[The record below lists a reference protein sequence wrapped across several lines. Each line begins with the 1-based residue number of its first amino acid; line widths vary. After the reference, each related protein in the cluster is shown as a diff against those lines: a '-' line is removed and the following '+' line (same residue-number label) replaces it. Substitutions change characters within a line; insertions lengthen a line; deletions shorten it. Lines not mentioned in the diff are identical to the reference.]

1 MKKQKQLNQK
11 IAFLL
16 VVMLSLMVLISPLET
31 YCVTAEPSTQIAEDL
46 DKTIIEE
53 LNEIDFSE
61 LNLVVKEF
69 DSKKTNLFSISNI
82 KKKVYEIISGSAVV
96 DYSDFF
102 AFIFSNLIEMI
113 VKYLPMLSIIIGIG
127 VITNLLN
134 GLKGKFNEKSTGN
147 LIQTVGFLTAVVLV
161 IGIISSLTDSTG
173 NTISSMVNQMNC
185 LFPIMLTLMA
195 SVGANASVSAF
206 QPIVAI
212 LSTYIAD
219 IFNYFIVPLF
229 TLSFVFSILSNI
241 SDNVKLDK
249 FSSFISGVFK
259 WLIGLI
265 FMLFFAIFSIQG
277 ITMGSFDGLS
287 IRTTKYTIRSYVPVM
302 GGYLSDGMDIILS
315 STILI
320 KNSIGLVGVLLI
332 ISTILSPVIEIAI
345 CSLVFKLISA
355 ILQPLGSS
363 KLSNFLSS
371 TSKSITILSSSV
383 IAIGFMY
390 LLSMGL
396 MMSVSNVVLWWKHM
410 FYQF

>member
-1 MKKQKQLNQK
+1 
-11 IAFLL
+11 
-16 VVMLSLMVLISPLET
+16 
-31 YCVTAEPSTQIAEDL
+31 
-46 DKTIIEE
+46 
-53 LNEIDFSE
+53 
-61 LNLVVKEF
+61 
-69 DSKKTNLFSISNI
+69 
-82 KKKVYEIISGSAVV
+82 
-96 DYSDFF
+96 
-102 AFIFSNLIEMI
+102 MI

-259 WLIGLI
+259 WSIGLI

-277 ITMGSFDGLS
+277 ITMGSFDSLS

-345 CSLVFKLISA
+345 CSLAFKLISA
-355 ILQPLGSS
+355 ILQPLGSG

-396 MMSVSNVVLWWKHM
+396 MMSVSNVVL
-410 FYQF
+410 

>member
-259 WLIGLI
+259 WSIGLI

-277 ITMGSFDGLS
+277 ITMGSFDSLS

-396 MMSVSNVVLWWKHM
+396 MMSVSNVVL
-410 FYQF
+410 

>member
-1 MKKQKQLNQK
+1 MKKQEQLNQK

-16 VVMLSLMVLISPLET
+16 VIMLSLMVLISPLET
-31 YCVTAEPSTQIAEDL
+31 YCVMSESSTQIEEEL

-53 LNEIDFSE
+53 LNQIDFSE

-69 DSKKTNLFSISNI
+69 DAKKTNLFSISNI
-82 KKKVYEIISGSAVV
+82 KKKVYEIISGSVVV

-127 VITNLLN
+127 IITNLLN

-147 LIQTVGFLTAVVLV
+147 LIQTVGFLTVVVLV

-173 NTISSMVNQMNC
+173 NTISSMVKQMNC

-195 SVGANASVSAF
+195 SVGANASVGAF

-259 WLIGLI
+259 WSIGLI

-396 MMSVSNVVLWWKHM
+396 MMSVSNMVL
-410 FYQF
+410 

>member
-31 YCVTAEPSTQIAEDL
+31 YCVTAEPSTQIEENL

-259 WLIGLI
+259 WSIGLI

-277 ITMGSFDGLS
+277 ITMGSFDSLS

-396 MMSVSNVVLWWKHM
+396 MMSVSNVVL
-410 FYQF
+410 

>member
-259 WLIGLI
+259 WSIGLI

-277 ITMGSFDGLS
+277 ITMGSFDSLS

-345 CSLVFKLISA
+345 CSLAFKLISA
-355 ILQPLGSS
+355 ILQPLGSG

-396 MMSVSNVVLWWKHM
+396 MMSVSNVVL
-410 FYQF
+410 

>member
-31 YCVTAEPSTQIAEDL
+31 YCVTAEPSTQIEENL

-259 WLIGLI
+259 WSIGLI

-277 ITMGSFDGLS
+277 ITMGSFDSLS

-345 CSLVFKLISA
+345 CSLAFKLISA
-355 ILQPLGSS
+355 ILQPLGSG

-396 MMSVSNVVLWWKHM
+396 MMSVSNVVL
-410 FYQF
+410 

>member
-16 VVMLSLMVLISPLET
+16 VIMLSLMVLISPLET
-31 YCVTAEPSTQIAEDL
+31 YCVMSESSTQIEEEL

-53 LNEIDFSE
+53 LNQIDFSE

-69 DSKKTNLFSISNI
+69 DAKKTNLFSISNI

-127 VITNLLN
+127 IITNLLN

-173 NTISSMVNQMNC
+173 NTISSMVKQMNC

-195 SVGANASVSAF
+195 SVGANASVGAF

-259 WLIGLI
+259 WSIGLI

-396 MMSVSNVVLWWKHM
+396 MMSVSNMVL
-410 FYQF
+410 